1 MAQIYTQS
9 SYLVLNKNY
18 VCWTHLN
25 FSLPRQL
32 KSFFIFFL
40 CAREGGSEGRQ
51 GILPI
56 IQGED
61 SETSYLSFI
70 SYFSFKTP
78 RRHHPLTETH
88 CLDFH
93 RPIWK
98 KKCFS
103 LSVSI
108 QWTAFHLSCHLSTF
122 PGLDY
127 QLLEGRKYIFM
138 LFSQFRFFS
147 LQEEVEMIAAFSHWL
162 PYNPLFYLLG
172 LRDSAAHSGIWN

>member
-1 MAQIYTQS
+1 MQLGIRICVIKYLDNIADENCQIVCHSKRLMVMWKANEKKKHMAQIYTQS

-32 KSFFIFFL
+32 KSSFIFFL

-61 SETSYLSFI
+61 SDISCLSFI

-98 KKCFS
+98 KMLLSISQYLVDCIPFVFS
-103 LSVSI
+103 PLYLS
-108 QWTAFHLSCHLSTF
+108 WTRLSAS
-122 PGLDY
+122 
-127 QLLEGRKYIFM
+127 
-138 LFSQFRFFS
+138 
-147 LQEEVEMIAAFSHWL
+147 
-162 PYNPLFYLLG
+162 
-172 LRDSAAHSGIWN
+172 

>member
-88 CLDFH
+88 CLDFR

-98 KKCFS
+98 KKNASLYQLVFSGLHSICLVTSLPFLDQTISFLREGNISLCFS
-103 LSVSI
+103 PNLGFS
-108 QWTAFHLSCHLSTF
+108 AF
-122 PGLDY
+122 
-127 QLLEGRKYIFM
+127 RKK
-138 LFSQFRFFS
+138 
-147 LQEEVEMIAAFSHWL
+147 WK
-162 PYNPLFYLLG
+162 
-172 LRDSAAHSGIWN
+172 

>member
-1 MAQIYTQS
+1 MQLGIRICVIKYLDNIADENCQIVCHSKRRMVMWKANEKKKHMAQIYTQS

-32 KSFFIFFL
+32 KSSFIFFL

-51 GILPI
+51 GILPK

-61 SETSYLSFI
+61 SNISCLTFI
-70 SYFSFKTP
+70 SYFSLKTP

-98 KKCFS
+98 KML
-103 LSVSI
+103 LSISI
-108 QWTAFHLSCHLSTF
+108 QWTAFHLSFHLSTF

-138 LFSQFRFFS
+138 LFS
-147 LQEEVEMIAAFSHWL
+147 
-162 PYNPLFYLLG
+162 
-172 LRDSAAHSGIWN
+172 